1 MDNQLIEF
9 SVKSVTEG
17 IDAQGEVTI
26 RIQTDGG
33 VYQGRA
39 ADNDILVASARAY
52 VHAVNRSIAA
62 AQMAQGQRTA
72 AGV

>member
-1 MDNQLIEF
+1 M
-9 SVKSVTEG
+9 KSVTEG

-62 AQMAQGQRTA
+62 EQLAASQRATA
-72 AGV
+72 SV